1 MRKYELGDGKMGN
14 IKRRDED
21 IYEIIAANI
30 KKYRKEAKITQAE
43 LAERG
48 NYSHEFIRRIEAPNG
63 KKYFSVNTLVKIADA
78 LDIKVEML
86 LKGISDED

>member
-1 MRKYELGDGKMGN
+1 MEKMGN
-14 IKRRDED
+14 IRRRNED

-30 KKYRKEAKITQAE
+30 KEYRKEAKITQAE
-43 LAERG
+43 LAERS

-63 KKYFSVNTLVKIADA
+63 KKYFSVDTLVKIADA
-78 LDIKVEML
+78 LDIKVEKL